1 VAEVLTLVR
10 AVAWL
15 AVVTIILLSVVP
27 GDIRPNMMAS
37 QDYEHFSAYLV
48 TGCLFAMGYSSSV
61 QVMISGSMLSVLAG
75 TLEIAQLWIPGRS
88 SKASDAM
95 VGMLGAWVGLCV
107 TWIFANW
114 MGGRSSFISG
124 PGDGGTTMR

>member
-37 QDYEHFSAYLV
+37 QDYEHFVAYLI
-48 TGCLFAMGYSSSV
+48 TGCLFAAGYSSSM
-61 QVMISGSMLSVLAG
+61 QVITSGIMLSMLAG
-75 TLEIAQLWIPGRS
+75 ILEIAQLWIPGRS
-88 SKASDAM
+88 SKASDA
-95 VGMLGAWVGLCV
+95 VVSMLGAWVGLGV
-107 TWIFANW
+107 TWVLADRVRD
-114 MGGRSSFISG
+114 RSSTVDPSK
-124 PGDGGTTMR
+124 